1 MTENDFEPTT
11 PVVTEL
17 TTRSTIDPNEILLDN
32 NEISEDET
40 SEDYL
45 SADPGSLDDDLD
57 TLATSED
64 DDEDD
69 DDYDY
74 DEEDDDE

>member
-17 TTRSTIDPNEILLDN
+17 TARSDTDPNEILLDN
-32 NEISEDET
+32 DEMSEDET
-40 SEDYL
+40 SEDYIP
-45 SADPGSLDDDLD
+45 ADPGSLDDDLD
-57 TLATSED
+57 SLAYSED
-64 DDEDD
+64 ED